1 MPPRPQRTS
10 LAGAG
15 DDRQLMR
22 RYRGGEAR
30 ARATLIERY
39 LPLSRSLALR
49 YRDKGEPLDDLI
61 QVANLGLVKA
71 VDRWEPERGLAFSTF
86 AVPTILG
93 ELRRYFRDATW
104 MVRPPRDLVELA
116 LSIER
121 VRQPLNAALGRD
133 PAPSDFAEYLGRSLE
148 HVTQAL
154 ETSHFRRMTSLD
166 TEVHDGSSDSET
178 VGDRLGCEDHGF
190 ERAEARATFESLIAA
205 LDQRAREVLR
215 LRFADDLLQGQ
226 IADRLGCSQMNV
238 SRIIRAAL
246 ELLAAPAV

>member
-1 MPPRPQRTS
+1 MPPRTS

-22 RYRGGEAR
+22 RYRSGDER

-49 YRDKGEPLDDLI
+49 YRDKGEPLDDLV

-71 VDRWEPERGLAFSTF
+71 VDRWEPDRGLAFSTF

-133 PAPSDFAEYLGRSLE
+133 PSPDDFAEHLGRSPE
-148 HVTQAL
+148 RVVQAL
-154 ETSHFRRMTSLD
+154 ETSHYRRMSSLD
-166 TEVHDGSSDSET
+166 VEVHDGSSDSET
-178 VGDRLGCEDHGF
+178 VGDRLGGDDHEF
-190 ERAEARATFESLIAA
+190 ERAEARVTFESLIAA

-226 IADRLGCSQMNV
+226 IAERLGCSQMNV

-246 ELLAAPAV
+246 ESLAAPAT

>member
-1 MPPRPQRTS
+1 
-10 LAGAG
+10 
-15 DDRQLMR
+15 MR
-22 RYRGGEAR
+22 RYRGGDER

-49 YRDKGEPLDDLI
+49 YRDKGEPLDDLV

-71 VDRWEPERGLAFSTF
+71 VDRWEPHRGLAFSTF

-133 PAPSDFAEYLGRSLE
+133 PSPNDFAEHLGRSPE
-148 HVTQAL
+148 RVVQAL
-154 ETSHFRRMTSLD
+154 ETSHYRRMPSLD
-166 TEVHDGSSDSET
+166 VEVHDGSSDSET
-178 VGDRLGCEDHGF
+178 VGDRLGGDDHEF
-190 ERAEARATFESLIAA
+190 ERAEARVTFESLIAA

-226 IADRLGCSQMNV
+226 IAERLGCSQMNV

-246 ELLAAPAV
+246 ESLAAPAT